1 MFLNDYEHVPLD
13 ALTYL
18 TGQCNYGG
26 RVTDERDRY
35 VRIPVRHGSCIQQC
49 CLVATYPYDVKTSGL
64 SMLFLMGNKRINKK
78 IIRMTYK
85 EILPLVKP
93 FIVSY
98 RKEIYWKAEF
108 QYRSISFSIPQFIL
122 PRTSNNTC

>member
-1 MFLNDYEHVPLD
+1 
-13 ALTYL
+13 
-18 TGQCNYGG
+18 
-26 RVTDERDRY
+26 
-35 VRIPVRHGSCIQQC
+35 
-49 CLVATYPYDVKTSGL
+49 
-64 SMLFLMGNKRINKK
+64 
-78 IIRMTYK
+78 MTYK
-85 EILPLVKP
+85 EFLPLVNP

>member
-35 VRIPVRHGSCIQQC
+35 VRIPVRHESCIQQC

-98 RKEIYWKAEF
+98 RKEIYWKTEF